1 MRPAYRRH
9 ADQGSTRAYGTS
21 VGAIL
26 GWMTTASPSHSHAD
40 HQHGGG
46 ATQRRLALVLALTFT
61 YMIAEAVGG
70 WLTGSLA
77 LLADAG
83 HMLSDVAALGLAL
96 FAIWVASRRSGPRW
110 TYGRGRAEILAAL
123 AQGVALV
130 AVALLIIF
138 EARERLGQPQHVAGL
153 GVMAIAAGGLGI
165 NLIALWLL
173 QAGRRES
180 LNVRGAWL
188 HVMSDA
194 LGSVGAVASGALIF
208 FFGWQW
214 ADPVASIAIAAL
226 VLASAWMLMRDAVD
240 VLMEAAPRGLDP
252 DEILASL
259 CALGDVENVHDLH
272 VWSLDG
278 GQVALSCHIVVQ
290 RNESNTPLLSR
301 IYQLLGE
308 RYGICHATVQFEPPD
323 FSGENPQSLCGG
335 GCENS
340 LDTET
345 AHAEGRHAH

>member
-1 MRPAYRRH
+1 MPI
-9 ADQGSTRAYGTS
+9 T
-21 VGAIL
+21 
-26 GWMTTASPSHSHAD
+26 SPSHSHAD
-40 HQHGGG
+40 HAHAAG

-70 WLTGSLA
+70 WITGSLA

-83 HMLSDVAALGLAL
+83 HMLSDTAALGLAL
-96 FAIWVASRRSGPRW
+96 FAAWVASRRSGPRW
-110 TYGRGRAEILAAL
+110 TYGRGRVEILAAL

-130 AVALLIIF
+130 VVAVLIIF
-138 EARERLGQPQHVAGL
+138 EARERLGSPQQVAGQ
-153 GVMAIAAGGLGI
+153 GVMAIAAGGLAI
-165 NLIALWLL
+165 NLAALWIL
-173 QAGRRES
+173 QGGRQES

-194 LGSVGAVASGALIF
+194 LGSVGAVVSGALIF
-208 FFGWQW
+208 FFDWLW
-214 ADPVASIAIAAL
+214 ADAVVSIAISGL
-226 VLASAWMLMRDAVD
+226 ILASAWMLMRDAVD
-240 VLMEAAPRGLDP
+240 ILMEAAPRGIDP
-252 DEILASL
+252 DKILASL
-259 CALGDVENVHDLH
+259 CALGEVKNVHDLH

-290 RNESNTPLLSR
+290 QNGPNTPLLSR
-301 IYQLLGE
+301 IYRLLGE
-308 RYGICHATVQFEPPD
+308 RYGIGHATVQFEPPD
-323 FSGENPQSLCGG
+323 FSAENPQSICAG